1 MTVYQISVFLENRAG
16 QLAEIAK
23 ILGDN
28 GIDMRAI
35 SIAET
40 TDYGVLRLIVDQPQK
55 TTSILLQRGFIL
67 SMTPVLVVAVQDH
80 PGGLAPILQLI
91 AEGSIDIEYMYSLF
105 THKDG
110 KAYMV
115 FRVSDEEKFTALLGA
130 GMALPWLRA
139 RNWAFKTKTCV
150 ERKQPVKQFGVAAI
164 RSRPELPMDAYG
176 ENAHFSPGEIYQ
188 RRFRIPNRFIN
199 IGSPQA

>member
-67 SMTPVLVVAVQDH
+67 SMTPVLVVAVQDQ

-110 KAYMV
+110 QAYMV
-115 FRVSDEEKFTALLGA
+115 FRVSDEEKFTALLGQHGIAMVA
-130 GMALPWLRA
+130 G
-139 RNWAFKTKTCV
+139 
-150 ERKQPVKQFGVAAI
+150 E
-164 RSRPELPMDAYG
+164 ELGIQD
-176 ENAHFSPGEIYQ
+176 
-188 RRFRIPNRFIN
+188 
-199 IGSPQA
+199 

>member
-23 ILGDN
+23 ILGNN

-115 FRVSDEEKFTALLGA
+115 FRVSDEEKFTALLAQHGIAMVA
-130 GMALPWLRA
+130 G
-139 RNWAFKTKTCV
+139 
-150 ERKQPVKQFGVAAI
+150 E
-164 RSRPELPMDAYG
+164 ELGIQD
-176 ENAHFSPGEIYQ
+176 
-188 RRFRIPNRFIN
+188 
-199 IGSPQA
+199 